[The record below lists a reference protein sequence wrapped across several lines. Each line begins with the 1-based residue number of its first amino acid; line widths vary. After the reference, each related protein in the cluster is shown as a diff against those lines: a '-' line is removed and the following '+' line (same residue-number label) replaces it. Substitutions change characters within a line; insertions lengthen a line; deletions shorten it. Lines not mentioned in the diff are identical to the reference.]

1 MEKLKIRENDV
12 LWNLY
17 LKSQLGEKPKT
28 LCQYFSGAMLGAFL
42 HYYIL
47 NRFARLALAA
57 LLLTC
62 VVNMHEAQGATWLS
76 TLSLMIMIPSVI
88 IALVGEWCEWGLSFD
103 ISERWLDFFGK
114 CVLVTF
120 SGAAI
125 AMVSGILFCGFS
137 AGTITVWNLLHDLC
151 LIVGLGVNIA
161 LVIAALVAGYIYI
174 THKFDFSPVKRLG
187 SQIWQYLLAI
197 KNRAC
202 PLVDAPE
209 IKKIK

>member
-17 LKSQLGEKPKT
+17 LKAELGEKPKT

-57 LLLTC
+57 LSLTC
-62 VVNMHEAQGATWLS
+62 VVNMHDTQGATWLS
-76 TLSLMIMIPSVI
+76 TLLLLIMIPSVI
-88 IALVGEWCEWGLSFD
+88 IAIVGECCEWGVTVN
-103 ISERWLDFFGK
+103 ERVIDLIGKIVLTVIFG
-114 CVLVTF
+114 LTATLAAVT
-120 SGAAI
+120 I
-125 AMVSGILFCGFS
+125 CMGFANS
-137 AGTITVWNLLHDLC
+137 TITWWDVLHDLC
-151 LIVGLGVNIA
+151 IVTGGTVLSLGVIVA
-161 LVIAALVAGYIYI
+161 VLVGVHYVKN
-174 THKFDFSPVKRLG
+174 KFDFSPVKRLG